1 MALFQNRIIG
11 IIIRIKWTIF
21 TSTLFVIS
29 FSWSY
34 ERVTQMSKRSICK
47 LYIIDHS
54 KQLIAATLYSTM
66 FVSWQNHLVSRTWQ

>member
-1 MALFQNRIIG
+1 
-11 IIIRIKWTIF
+11 
-21 TSTLFVIS
+21 
-29 FSWSY
+29 
-34 ERVTQMSKRSICK
+34 MSKRSICK